1 MVTDRPRRRALD
13 LLPTALLLA
22 EHLDDVVDVFVTSAT
37 GRSTLKSLS
46 LLDLDLGK
54 HLEGSDVLQ
63 IAARTHV
70 ARLDRRC
77 PGGAQLAPVHRLLE
91 ERLITSPSTS
101 WRTPAPKRW
110 RMTFSG
116 TLPGRNPGRR
126 TFFTACLQARID
138 LAVDG
143 LGGHANGQPSA
154 LGAWTLFRWL
164 PALLPSRRVRCRRD
178 AVNAA
183 QAGAVG
189 LTLRML
195 VRKERLELSRHKA
208 LEPKSSASTSSA
220 TSAFGLSHPPG
231 ELAPQRTR
239 KTRRLLI
246 CVNIGLSGPIGCG
259 SRRAIVPQAP
269 AHSNSVLSPSGRR
282 DRNGIRRPGTRTV
295 HALGAFLKERLEL
308 SRRKAASTGT

>member
-1 MVTDRPRRRALD
+1 
-13 LLPTALLLA
+13 
-22 EHLDDVVDVFVTSAT
+22 
-37 GRSTLKSLS
+37 
-46 LLDLDLGK
+46 
-54 HLEGSDVLQ
+54 
-63 IAARTHV
+63 
-70 ARLDRRC
+70 
-77 PGGAQLAPVHRLLE
+77 
-91 ERLITSPSTS
+91 
-101 WRTPAPKRW
+101 
-110 RMTFSG
+110 MTFIG

-138 LAVDG
+138 LVSTVSAGTPTVSLRSRPDVVSMETCILWLTSCHVSLFIAV
-143 LGGHANGQPSA
+143 PP
-154 LGAWTLFRWL
+154 GAM
-164 PALLPSRRVRCRRD
+164 RRD

-246 CVNIGLSGPIGCG
+246 CKVNIGLSGPIGCG

-295 HALGAFLKERLEL
+295 HALRVL
-308 SRRKAASTGT
+308 SWRPVPAARRGPRGRGQPA